1 MDYQKEVEEIATNLI
16 VSHSNVGGLTYFEA
30 LQIAVHIQRNK
41 IISRVGA
48 EVVAKN
54 IEAVTDEEIK
64 AMGMWRESQFKGVT
78 TDEIEVMDKKMRES
92 YND

>member
-30 LQIAVHIQRNK
+30 LQIAVHIQRNE
-41 IISRVGA
+41 ILSRIGA
-48 EVVAKN
+48 DVVAKN

-64 AMGMWRESQFKGVT
+64 AMGMWKGVT
-78 TDEIEVMDKKMRES
+78 TEEIEAMDKKIREP